1 MNHELNHSFSVREA
15 ALYGVNQAILLNN
28 IRFWLHH
35 NKANQK
41 HIIDGYVWTY
51 NSARAFAELFPY
63 MEKRSISRYLKD
75 LSEKGVLLVANH
87 NEKGYDQTHW
97 YTIPS
102 EFLVQ
107 SNTPKPS
114 KYTIGQNVPSIGQNV
129 PSIGQ
134 NVPPIPDINT
144 NTKTNNNDNAPE
156 NNQAAPALSPSSL
169 LFNFEKTTPT
179 SKNPL
184 SEQERQKE
192 KQGVEIVLVGLDGK
206 DKAEASR
213 KLSKLAPDQRAIAIQ
228 MFNDTVNQGR
238 VKKNPMALL
247 NQLVNLGLNNELEP
261 PVAFIGANPTHNN
274 KMPVSA
280 NNGDSRKAH
289 LESIAEFL
297 ITRSNNRLN
306 NVLKKVKEQSFIG
319 LQDWGLGNV
328 TLDEMRDALKLTSL
342 PVTV

>member
-1 MNHELNHSFSVREA
+1 MNQSENHSFSVSEA
-15 ALYGVNQAILLNN
+15 SPYGVNQAILLNN
-28 IRFWLHH
+28 IRFWLRH

-102 EFLVQ
+102 EFSVQ
-107 SNTPKPS
+107 NDIQPS
-114 KYTIGQNVPSIGQNV
+114 KSAIGQIVPSIGQFV

-134 NVPPIPDINT
+134 IVPPIPDINT
-144 NTKTNNNDNAPE
+144 NTKTNNNDNARE

-192 KQGVEIVLVGLDGK
+192 KQGAEIVLVGLVGK

-213 KLSKLAPDQRAIAIQ
+213 KLSKLAQDQRAIAVQ

-261 PVAFIGANPTHNN
+261 PVAFTPTHNN

-297 ITRSNNRLN
+297 MTRSNNGLN
-306 NVLKKVKEQSFIG
+306 NVLKTVKDQGYIC
-319 LQDWGLGNV
+319 LQHWGLSSV

-342 PVTV
+342 PVAV